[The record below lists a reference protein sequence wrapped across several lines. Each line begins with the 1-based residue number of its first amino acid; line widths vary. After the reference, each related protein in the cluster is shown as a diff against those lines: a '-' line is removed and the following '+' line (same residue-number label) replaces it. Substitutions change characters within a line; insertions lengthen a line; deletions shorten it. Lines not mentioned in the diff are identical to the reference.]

1 MMTVMVIVM
10 VMVVVMMASSSS
22 IMLSSARSGGDRIIN
37 NHNSGM
43 VSSAFPAILPND
55 NGFYLNDLLQKT
67 LAKQVHTKKWLVP
80 KQKSSYF
87 YYDPHA
93 RLPLATCAR
102 ADTGSPN
109 LVDRFQCRG
118 TIDDSTTR
126 DVDARYTPNE
136 CQPLSSGSLNALQD
150 QRRRDNERL
159 GIFDNHLRTCWLTTP
174 NGLDQNDPI
183 IGNMQKLKY
192 CAIPC
197 GVQADCEKIDASS
210 TCISMRFPSISGT
223 LQNVAETRNVCVRCC
238 CGATSATGAN
248 SGVVPGTCLILDS
261 ATTLNAFVSTYSNP
275 LCCREYANS
284 CL

>member
-1 MMTVMVIVM
+1 
-10 VMVVVMMASSSS
+10 MASSSS
-22 IMLSSARSGGDRIIN
+22 IILLSSARRSGGDRIIN
-37 NHNSGM
+37 NHNNRGM

-93 RLPLATCAR
+93 RLPLATCAK

-118 TIDDSTTR
+118 TINDTVR
-126 DVDARYTPNE
+126 NIDARYTPNE

-174 NGLDQNDPI
+174 DGLNQTDPI

>member
-1 MMTVMVIVM
+1 M
-10 VMVVVMMASSSS
+10 MMASSSS
-22 IMLSSARSGGDRIIN
+22 IILSSARSGGDRIIN
-37 NHNSGM
+37 NHNNRGM

-87 YYDPHA
+87 YYDSHA

-109 LVDRFQCRG
+109 LVDRFQCRA
-118 TIDDSTTR
+118 TIDDFTLR
-126 DVDARYTPNE
+126 DLSEVARYTPNE

-174 NGLDQNDPI
+174 DGLDQNDPI
-183 IGNMQKLKY
+183 IGNMQKLQY

-210 TCISMRFPSISGT
+210 TCISMKFPSISGT